1 MGYLVNIRE
10 TESRIWWLSGLD
22 NGENEEL
29 FFQWAPTL
37 FYMSSIKGMDG
48 SNSIL
53 LGMYLISLNSNLLR
67 WQILC
72 YMYLP

>member
-37 FYMSSIKGMDG
+37 FYMSSIKEMDG